1 MPFSPLCRQL
11 VWVPHNQ
18 SYPIQAL
25 SLSLSLQHAHL
36 GRNTRPMGSGWS
48 SQKGK
53 TVAAQERER
62 KEKEERAQRR
72 RELLEKQRDT
82 ERRQR
87 AAKEAWLNNYRMT
100 TPRSEGFLGRLID
113 WWKEKRAWAR
123 HTAGFEDGV
132 PKNRAIQGEEMIPLT
147 SRPHQDWVSEKMS
160 KKSIGV
166 LGDCRGG
173 FNLRSDL
180 IVTLSFENLI
190 MMCRLRW
197 QTKPSGS
204 KEINILLLFYER
216 IYSYTIKHRLLCFT
230 FNLPTNWFNWP
241 MKESK

>member
-1 MPFSPLCRQL
+1 
-11 VWVPHNQ
+11 
-18 SYPIQAL
+18 
-25 SLSLSLQHAHL
+25 
-36 GRNTRPMGSGWS
+36 MGSGWS

-147 SRPHQDWVSEKMS
+147 SRPHQD
-160 KKSIGV
+160 
-166 LGDCRGG
+166 
-173 FNLRSDL
+173 
-180 IVTLSFENLI
+180 
-190 MMCRLRW
+190 
-197 QTKPSGS
+197 
-204 KEINILLLFYER
+204 
-216 IYSYTIKHRLLCFT
+216 
-230 FNLPTNWFNWP
+230 
-241 MKESK
+241 